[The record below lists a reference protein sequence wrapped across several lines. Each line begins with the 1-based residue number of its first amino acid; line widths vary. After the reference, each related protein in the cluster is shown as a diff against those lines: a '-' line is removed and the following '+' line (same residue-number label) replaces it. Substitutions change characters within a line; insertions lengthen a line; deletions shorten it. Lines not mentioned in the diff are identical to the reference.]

1 MVSSPLPVGKQP
13 RQALEHRRFTGTG
26 LSYQTVDLA
35 GLNVET
41 DVIQHWLRFS
51 PLAKR
56 EVEMLNF
63 NHYPLLNPLT
73 SWPDAAAPAVSGDDA
88 AYPAAS

>member
-41 DVIQHWLRFS
+41 DVIQHL
-51 PLAKR
+51 
-56 EVEMLNF
+56 VT
-63 NHYPLLNPLT
+63 LLPPRQT
-73 SWPDAAAPAVSGDDA
+73 RG
-88 AYPAAS
+88 

>member
-1 MVSSPLPVGKQP
+1 MVSSPCQWVNS
-13 RQALEHRRFTGTG
+13 RRTLEHRRFTGTG

-41 DVIQHWLRFS
+41 DVIQHRLRFS
-51 PLAKR
+51 PSKR